1 MNVVAGAAQVATAAG
16 LYQLRLIAAAQN
28 VTGELVAVVQADC
41 IGALQPSHA
50 GYQIGVGGFEHK
62 MIVVAH
68 QAIGMRLPVG
78 PLAGLSQGLYEVVP
92 IHVIEENVVALI
104 ATAHDVIHR
113 SGILNAKLA
122 RHGRFMG
129 AMALIVNLKGR
140 AFLRSDPNDGG
151 LVNRYGQEGRADF
164 IIRP

>member
-1 MNVVAGAAQVATAAG
+1 MNVVAGGAQVATAAA
-16 LYQLRLIAAAQN
+16 LYQLRLRAPAQN
-28 VTGELVAVVQADC
+28 VTRELVAVVEADR

-50 GYQIGVGGFEHK
+50 GDQIGVGGFEDK

-68 QAIGMRLPVG
+68 QAIGMRLPAG
-78 PLAGLSQGLYEVVP
+78 PLAGLSQRLYEVMP

-113 SGILNAKLA
+113 SGILHSKLA

-129 AMALIVNLKGR
+129 AMPLIVNLKCR
-140 AFLRSDPNDGG
+140 AFLRSDPIDG
-151 LVNRYGQEGRADF
+151 Y
-164 IIRP
+164 